1 VISVDNVDS
10 FFTRSRFFA
19 PVAVVIAAALVVGVS
34 GLIQVEKPK
43 ASEGAVTIEPI
54 GSAVLLCPEPGAGGD
69 LGVRVTAAI
78 VPGQPGQE
86 SGSGSAGIETLP
98 GKESASS
105 RITAPGEQGQIEAF
119 GDRLP
124 AIRAYGEGSLA
135 PGLVADQ
142 WGRDPSGQGRGMAST
157 ACAPAAS
164 EFWFVGGGAVAGRKT
179 RVLLVNPDDT
189 AAIVD
194 VIIHGPEGIIDAPAG
209 RGLVIPPLDRATVQL
224 DVLAPGVPATAF
236 NVLARTGRIGASVSD
251 EQRSGLQSVGTDWIP
266 QSALPATKVYLPGVI
281 NGLGARVLS
290 IVSTTENDANVTLRV
305 ISPDG
310 TFEPAERNTFTVTAG
325 AVVTTDMTPAL
336 PQTPD
341 GSSPAT
347 LELTSD
353 QPIVV
358 GMRQFFGG
366 KRVQDET
373 AFSAGAQPIT
383 GPAAVS
389 GLPVRDLTDVRL
401 AISAPVGDVE
411 VDIVILPFR
420 GGKSAGELTAPRRI
434 KVAAGQLRNIKLE
447 PPTGIDWYTAIVTP
461 VEGSGPVLL
470 AHRIREKSRFGDLI
484 TGYPWSPLR
493 IQVSVP
499 NAAQNEAIAV
509 RRAAT
514 S

>member
-1 VISVDNVDS
+1 MDKVGS

-194 VIIHGPEGIIDAPAG
+194 VIIHGPDGIIDAPAG

-224 DVLAPGVPATAF
+224 DVLAPGVAATAF
-236 NVLARTGRIGASVSD
+236 HVLARTGRIGASVND

-341 GSSPAT
+341 GSLPAT

-366 KRVQDET
+366 KRVQNET

-411 VDIVILPFR
+411 VNIALLPFR
-420 GGKSAGELTAPRRI
+420 AGKSAGELTAPRRI

>member
-1 VISVDNVDS
+1 MISVDKVGS

-194 VIIHGPEGIIDAPAG
+194 VIIHGPDGIIDAPAG

-236 NVLARTGRIGASVSD
+236 HVLARTGRIGASVND

-341 GSSPAT
+341 GSLPAT

-366 KRVQDET
+366 KRVQNET

-411 VDIVILPFR
+411 VNIALLPFR
-420 GGKSAGELTAPRRI
+420 AGKSAGELTAPRRI

-499 NAAQNEAIAV
+499 SAAQNEAIAV